1 MAGEGMAK
9 GKEEGKWGGMDLENI
24 LILEKRQTNFITKS
38 CMKYTSSERK
48 HIGMGKRASFRSG
61 PVSLGGLLQYNIHA
75 SYGWSRK

>member
-1 MAGEGMAK
+1 
-9 GKEEGKWGGMDLENI
+9 MDLENI

-38 CMKYTSSERK
+38 CMKY
-48 HIGMGKRASFRSG
+48 IGMGKRASFRSG